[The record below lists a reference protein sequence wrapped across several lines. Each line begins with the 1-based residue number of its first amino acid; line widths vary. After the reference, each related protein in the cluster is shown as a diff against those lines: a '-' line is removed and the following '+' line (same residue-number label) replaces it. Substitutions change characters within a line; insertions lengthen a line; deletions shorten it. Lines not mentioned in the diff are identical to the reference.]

1 MPVEQFVDFIVA
13 TAALQVKADLA
24 VNSLVYKSGSRFLL
38 VKSQRATPA
47 LISNQDEVY
56 LPSETNLNVLRTHQ
70 VFANKQLLNSISLNV
85 KSNNYTLLSNQTFNS
100 SDAFLI
106 SLSSFPNGPFTSNS
120 KIDYNFSEARLNILS
135 DEDNLELA
143 WYTST
148 NMISPQEI
156 LLSDEG
162 DGDGGE
168 DPDQTSTLKE
178 FWA

>member
-56 LPSETNLNVLRTHQ
+56 LPSETDLNVLRTHQ

-85 KSNNYTLLSNQTFNS
+85 KSNNYTLLS
-100 SDAFLI
+100 
-106 SLSSFPNGPFTSNS
+106 
-120 KIDYNFSEARLNILS
+120 
-135 DEDNLELA
+135 
-143 WYTST
+143 
-148 NMISPQEI
+148 
-156 LLSDEG
+156 
-162 DGDGGE
+162 
-168 DPDQTSTLKE
+168 
-178 FWA
+178 